1 MKERINEVE
10 GTIEGNKVSNNKRF
24 ESIEETLEKDDE
36 KLSKTETDLKAQIQV
51 NKDEILKS
59 DQSTFKFATKTL
71 FSAFLNLFAGT
82 KWNETTYR

>member
-1 MKERINEVE
+1 MKERIGEVE
-10 GTIEGNKVSNNKRF
+10 ETIEENSERL

-51 NKDEILKS
+51 NKDEIVKS